1 MVQDLKFA
9 MRILRKKPGFTAMI
23 VIILALG
30 IGFNSA
36 IFSIVYEVLLKSLP
50 YRDPDRLVVLSQR
63 CPRLFG
69 TEKIPNSFPSVKD
82 WQTLDKVFENAGAF
96 MCVPTDVVAGGVPE
110 RVTLGAFTKGF
121 FPALGVTP
129 MLGRLL
135 TDEESTPFRAP
146 LALLSYEYWQNRFG
160 ARQDVLGKPITV
172 GTPYTIVGVLPQSF
186 RAFELSSGF
195 RNPEIWIPLSVP
207 DQYLHRG
214 NTFLVG
220 IARLKPSVNL
230 RQAQANLNILDKVN
244 AEQFP
249 KYCTGWNTVAE
260 KMRDSV
266 TGHLSKILIIL
277 LGAVGFVLMIA
288 CANVANLL
296 LARAAEREKEMAIRI
311 SMGAAKGRLIRFL
324 LTESLLLSLSGGVA
338 GLLVASFS
346 VDLISALFAGPALG
360 IPSIHLEVQ
369 VVGYIFALAIL
380 TGLIFGL
387 IPALETL
394 KVDFNTSL
402 KSSGRG
408 MSATPFRQKLKGM
421 LIIFEMGVSLMLLI
435 GAGLLIR
442 NFVQIWKTDPGFKSD
457 HVLTMEISRPGSWFD
472 FKRVEFYQ
480 PLLDRV
486 MNLPAVTACGLAS
499 NVPGEGSKSCSFSI
513 EGRPV
518 PREGSQTPTE
528 MLINVTPQYFKLLE
542 IALKRGRFFSD
553 HDNESAPRVVLI
565 TDALARKYWGD
576 QDPLGT
582 RISYEGSWATII
594 GIVGNIRQK
603 GLIEKAE
610 PIVYVPYYQYP
621 IAPVSLLVRSQAD
634 LPALTTAIRQEV
646 LRLDHTQVVA
656 NVSTLDGVLLTTM
669 ASQQLVMY
677 MIGCFAVLAFLLA
690 ASGIYGVISY
700 YVAVHT
706 QEVGIRMALGGS
718 PKDILSLIIGK
729 GLKLIMA
736 GSGLGVLASFALT
749 RLLASLLHGI
759 SPTDPLTFSVVTLF
773 LIAVA
778 LLACYVPARRVSLL
792 DPMVALRC
800 E

>member
-1 MVQDLKFA
+1 MIQDLKFA
-9 MRILRKKPGFTAMI
+9 FRILRKNPSFTAI
-23 VIILALG
+23 VVIILALG

-50 YRDPDRLVVLSQR
+50 YRDPDRLVVLSQS
-63 CPRLFG
+63 CPKLFG
-69 TEKIPNSFPSVKD
+69 NEKVQNSVPAVKD
-82 WQTLDKVFENAGAF
+82 WQTQDKVFENAGGF
-96 MCVPTDVVAGGVPE
+96 MCVPTDVIADGVPE
-110 RVTLGAFTKGF
+110 RVTFGAYTKGF
-121 FPALGVTP
+121 FPTIGVSP
-129 MLGRLL
+129 ILGRLL

-146 LALLSYEYWQNRFG
+146 LALLSYEYWQSRFR

-172 GTPYTIVGVLPQSF
+172 GTPYTIVGVLPRSF

-195 RNPEIWIPLSVP
+195 RSAEIWIPLSVP

-220 IARLKPSVNL
+220 VARLKPSVSL
-230 RQAQANLNILDKVN
+230 QTAQANLAFLDKVN
-244 AEQFP
+244 AQQFP
-249 KYCTGWNTVAE
+249 QYCDGWNTVVE
-260 KMRDSV
+260 KMHDSI
-266 TGHLSKILIIL
+266 TGHLSKTLIIL
-277 LGAVGFVLMIA
+277 LGAVGFVLLIT

-296 LARAAEREKEMAIRI
+296 LARAAEREREMAIRI
-311 SMGAAKGRLIRFL
+311 SMGAEKGRLIRL
-324 LTESLLLSLSGGVA
+324 LLMESLLLSLSGGVA
-338 GLLVASFS
+338 GLLVASAS
-346 VDLISALFAGPALG
+346 IDLINALFAGADLG

-369 VVGYIFALAIL
+369 VVGYIFAVAVL

-394 KVDFNTSL
+394 RVDFNTAL
-402 KSSGRG
+402 KSAGRG

-435 GAGLLIR
+435 AAGLLIR
-442 NFVQIWKTDPGFKSD
+442 NFVEIWKTDPGFKPD
-457 HVLTMEISRPGSWFD
+457 HVLTMEISRPGAWFD

-486 MNLPAVTACGLAS
+486 VNMPAVTACGLAS
-499 NVPGEGSKSCSFSI
+499 NVPGQGSKSCSFSI

-528 MLINVTPQYFKLLE
+528 MLINVTPQYFKVLG
-542 IALKRGRFFSD
+542 IPLKRGQPFSEL
-553 HDNESAPRVVLI
+553 DNAKAPKVVLI
-565 TDALARKYWGD
+565 NDALAKKYWGD
-576 QDPLGT
+576 QDPLGK

-621 IAPVSLLVRSQAD
+621 IAPVSLLVRFQAD
-634 LPALTTAIRQEV
+634 PSLLAATIRQEV
-646 LRLDHTQVVA
+646 LRLDQTQVVA
-656 NVSTLDGVLLTTM
+656 DVSTLNGVLLTTM
-669 ASQQLVMY
+669 APQQLVMY
-677 MIGCFAVLAFLLA
+677 LIGAFAVLALLLA

-700 YVAVHT
+700 YVAMHT
-706 QEVGIRMALGGS
+706 QEVGIRMALGGD
-718 PKDILSLIIGK
+718 PKDILKLIIGK
-729 GLKLIMA
+729 GLKLILT
-736 GSGLGVLASFALT
+736 GTGLGVLASFALT
-749 RLLASLLHGI
+749 RLLSSLLHGV
-759 SPTDPLTFSVVTLF
+759 SPTDPLTFSGVTLF

-778 LLACYVPARRVSLL
+778 LLACFIPARRVSLI
-792 DPMVALRC
+792 DPIVALRC